1 MDGGSKMNIYEIFN
15 ETNYNLEKETKKIYE
30 LLAFA
35 LKREKLENVEFN
47 IIFVD
52 SDTIHEINKNYRHV
66 DRVTDVISFALED
79 NETITLDHRVLGDI
93 YICVER
99 AEEQAKEYGH
109 SFLRELAFLS
119 IHGLLHLLGYDHMEK
134 EEEKIMFSKQ
144 EDILNEFGIRRDS
157 EQDA

>member
-1 MDGGSKMNIYEIFN
+1 MDGDGNMNTYEIFN
-15 ETNYNLEKETKKIYE
+15 ETNYDLKKETDKLYE

-35 LKREKLENVEFN
+35 LKREKLDNVEFN
-47 IIFVD
+47 VIFVD
-52 SDTIHEINKNYRHV
+52 SNTIHDINKTYRNV

-79 NETITLDHRVLGDI
+79 NKTIELDHRLLGDI

-109 SFLRELAFLS
+109 SFLRELAFLT

-134 EEEKIMFSKQ
+134 EEEKIMFQKQ
-144 EDILNEFGIRRDS
+144 EDILKEFGIRR
-157 EQDA
+157 ENI